1 MALISVV
8 VFPKTN
14 TSFSTLLF
22 HKKIAFCRGVLA
34 IWKQKWTKEKML
46 AGLYICQRHVD
57 VAKNNFF
64 KNVFKILESHSVKL
78 YV

>member
-1 MALISVV
+1 
-8 VFPKTN
+8 
-14 TSFSTLLF
+14 
-22 HKKIAFCRGVLA
+22 
-34 IWKQKWTKEKML
+34 ML